1 MTPNN
6 SPEKLI
12 EIAKSF
18 FPSPILLLTSS
29 DNAHLWEMSECS
41 KPLPPSKGAWR
52 QYGHLQGM
60 KFRGPGW
67 EIHLQEVEN
76 EIHQYF
82 HDFDFDHEEQGVAA
96 WDRKGG
102 GGWCRT

>member
-1 MTPNN
+1 MTLDN

-12 EIAKSF
+12 EIAKSV

-29 DNAHLWEMSECS
+29 DNTHLWEMSECS
-41 KPLPPSKGAWR
+41 KFLPTSKSTRR
-52 QYGHLQGM
+52 QYSHLQGM

-76 EIHQYF
+76 EIHEYS
-82 HDFDFDHEEQGVAA
+82 HEYHEEQGVSA
-96 WDRKGG
+96 WDQVS

>member
-1 MTPNN
+1 MDN

-12 EIAKSF
+12 ELAKKA

-29 DNAHLWEMSECS
+29 NNTRLWEMSECS
-41 KPLPPSKGAWR
+41 KSLPVKGAWR
-52 QYGHLQGM
+52 SYKELQGM

-76 EIHQYF
+76 ELHRYCY
-82 HDFDFDHEEQGVAA
+82 DYDFDHEQCIPS
-96 WDRKGG
+96 WDREGR
-102 GGWCRT
+102 WCRT

>member
-1 MTPNN
+1 MDN

-12 EIAKSF
+12 EIAKSV

-29 DNAHLWEMSECS
+29 DNTRLWEMSECS
-41 KPLPPSKGAWR
+41 EPLPTSKSAWR
-52 QYGHLQGM
+52 QYSHPQGM

-76 EIHQYF
+76 EIHEYF
-82 HDFDFDHEEQGVAA
+82 HEYHEEQGVSA